1 MPLIQLIVILVVVGV
16 VMWLVNAYIP
26 MQDTIKKILNIAV
39 VIVVCLWLLSLFGI
53 FSGFNGIRV
62 GH

>member
-39 VIVVCLWLLSLFGI
+39 VVVVCLWLLSLFGI